1 MKTTVNVEALLKEM
15 GLTECRP
22 LSPTTLASVPV
33 KDRNTLIAGDVIAF
47 DIEDNEH
54 PGSVAACERE
64 VDAKKGTV
72 ARSFLVSL
80 TRAGKTTKMELT
92 SSTLLRFV
100 LVTDPETGEQKSMPQ
115 CAWTA
120 GFRKEMRGLMFED
133 ICRKMLNR
141 TLTVEAATPAQRKK
155 YQSDELEDT
164 IAYTFVE
171 QA

>member
-15 GLTECRP
+15 GLTNSRP
-22 LSPTTLASVPV
+22 VSNTTLASVPV

-47 DIEDNEH
+47 DLEDTAR
-54 PGSVAACERE
+54 PGCVAASERD
-64 VDAKKGTV
+64 VDVEKGTV
-72 ARSFLVSL
+72 TRNFIVSL
-80 TRAGKTTKMELT
+80 TRAGKTTKMELSQ
-92 SSTLLRFV
+92 SSLLRFV
-100 LVTDPETGEQKSMPQ
+100 LVTDTETGEQKSMPQ

-120 GFRKEMRGLMFED
+120 GFRKEIRGLSFAD
-133 ICRKMLNR
+133 ICHKLLGR